1 LDDIFALAAKLQ
13 NILNRL
19 PTLPATPAAWWHN
32 EDDED
37 RMDCLMGASFIWVNV
52 QPASKQASDVVQF
65 ISDTLSLNKRAAD
78 LGGSMGDEPWFWA
91 YIDA

>member
-1 LDDIFALAAKLQ
+1 
-13 NILNRL
+13 
-19 PTLPATPAAWWHN
+19 
-32 EDDED
+32 
-37 RMDCLMGASFIWVNV
+37 MGASFIWVNV